1 LSKGARESKL
11 TWIYSVLPINI
22 ALGPVGTLVQLLILT
37 LHGSVIDIGLAITLF
52 NAVSIPSSILW
63 GIATDRYHKRKPV
76 IFLSYLATA
85 GTIGLLLVA
94 RTIHG
99 IDILYAFISCFSAA
113 SATPLNLLIME
124 TQPKS
129 KWTSAF
135 AKLSMMSSIGVTLGY
150 LLGVAW
156 GDFLPLYL
164 IMIPLAAFSVA
175 SAVIAFLTIPEPIM
189 EFERGMIVLV
199 RRSFYERIL
208 AFPLLFLRIPRVSDF
223 TRVFKSMRFEL
234 TREPLLLYLSII
246 AFYASSGIFNTS
258 LVPSFSQAKIT
269 NSEVFLVLLAGII
282 VQTIAFNSI
291 APRVEKRSLKET
303 AVSSL
308 TLRAICYILVGV
320 SAYLLTGSLYLGV
333 NLILYPISSGIAY
346 AAYYSASNV
355 MVFNS
360 LGADKHGSSLGV
372 YSALVGFATMIGSF
386 ISGFISF
393 YEGYYTTFVV
403 AGLIMAAAGM
413 LTSMLSHH
421 NKVANPLPL

>member
-1 LSKGARESKL
+1 
-11 TWIYSVLPINI
+11 
-22 ALGPVGTLVQLLILT
+22 
-37 LHGSVIDIGLAITLF
+37 
-52 NAVSIPSSILW
+52 
-63 GIATDRYHKRKPV
+63 V
-76 IFLSYLATA
+76 IFLSYLAVA
-85 GTIGLLLVA
+85 GAIGLLLVTK
-94 RTIHG
+94 TIHG
-99 IDILYAFISCFSAA
+99 IDFLYAFISFFSAA

-124 TQPKS
+124 TQLKS

-156 GDFLPLYL
+156 GDFLSLYL

-175 SAVIAFLTIPEPIM
+175 SAVISFLTIPEPTM

-208 AFPLLFLRIPRVSDF
+208 AFPMLFLRIPRASDF
-223 TRVFKSMRFEL
+223 SRVFKGMRFEL
-234 TREPLLLYLSII
+234 TREPLLLYLSIF
-246 AFYASSGIFNTS
+246 AFYAASGIFNTS
-258 LVPSFSQAKIT
+258 LVPSFSQARIT

-303 AVSSL
+303 AVSGL
-308 TLRAICYILVGV
+308 TLRSLCYILIGIA
-320 SAYLLTGSLYLGV
+320 AYLFTGSLYLGA
-333 NLILYPISSGIAY
+333 NLILYPLSGGIAY

-393 YEGYYTTFVV
+393 YEGYYTTFIV
-403 AGLIMAAAGM
+403 AGLIMAAAGV
-413 LTSMLSHH
+413 LTSMLPHH
-421 NKVANPLPL
+421 GRVAT

>member
-1 LSKGARESKL
+1 MSKGARESKL
-11 TWIYSVLPINI
+11 TWVYSVLPINI
-22 ALGPVGTLVQLLILT
+22 ALGPVGTLVQLLILN

-63 GIATDRYHKRKPV
+63 GIATDRYHKRRPV

-85 GTIGLLLVA
+85 GTIGLILVA

-99 IDILYAFISCFSAA
+99 IDLLYALISCFSAA

-156 GDFLPLYL
+156 GDFLPLNL
-164 IMIPLAAFSVA
+164 IMVPLAALSVA
-175 SAVIAFLTIPEPIM
+175 SAVIAFLTIPEPTM

-199 RRSFYERIL
+199 RKSFYERIL
-208 AFPLLFLRIPRVSDF
+208 AFPMLFLRIPRASDF
-223 TRVFKSMRFEL
+223 KRVFKGMRFEL
-234 TREPLLLYLSII
+234 TREPFLLYLSII
-246 AFYASSGIFNTS
+246 AFYAASGIFNTS

-303 AVSSL
+303 AVSGL
-308 TLRAICYILVGV
+308 TLRAICYVLVGIA
-320 SAYLLTGSLYLGV
+320 AYFFTGSLYLGA
-333 NLILYPISSGIAY
+333 NLILYPLSSGIAY

-360 LGADKHGSSLGV
+360 LGSDRHGSSLGV
-372 YSALVGFATMIGSF
+372 YSALVGFATMLGSF

-403 AGLIMAAAGM
+403 AGLLMACAGA
-413 LTSMLSHH
+413 LTSMLPHH
-421 NKVANPLPL
+421 SKVANTLS